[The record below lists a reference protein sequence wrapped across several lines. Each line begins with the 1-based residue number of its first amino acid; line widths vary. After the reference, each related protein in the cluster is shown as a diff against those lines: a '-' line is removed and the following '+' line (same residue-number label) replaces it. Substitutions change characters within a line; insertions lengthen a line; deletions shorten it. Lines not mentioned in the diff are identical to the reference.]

1 MVLFAVGFTSLV
13 LHFNRGLLDPTVLQ
27 RSHVSREGRVSINVR
42 HCTSREV
49 YCPAKEMKLNI
60 TSNLLTLENLYEVAA
75 CASLTETGFPCTHE
89 QGVALHP
96 MRYSNSLPRPEQPS
110 PGYVQVLPQ
119 PVLANTGAKYAEN
132 WINNVGERSGGFIDP
147 VWNHIE
153 NEITDASQSSPSAYE
168 MPQLLECTG
177 DCLFDP
183 LGNKKAGTI
192 QRVSPSMRFKTCALV
207 GSSGTL
213 LLDEMGSEINDHEAV
228 LRFNNAPTE
237 GYEAHVGSKTSFL
250 YLSFESIKKAVS
262 FGEQTIRNWQDNGVK
277 FIIFNYSERFHLE
290 EFRNFTKLLAAH
302 RDEPLPRFVA
312 FDNTFHDYSY
322 ILLQRALDNPKALDV
337 RQRPVTWSRCNG
349 NQTSDHSRGK
359 TSGVIGL
366 SFMRTVCD
374 KLDIYGFSSP
384 YDTRQSPYHYFDD
397 VVRKS
402 KDRKFWGPQ
411 LRLLQTTLLCKAKSV
426 ALRINSQSVAGSI
439 ASLGIRRDER
449 DAICAYNGLS
459 HEGETCD
466 TVCEARSATRVQNS
480 EVQCPLLE
488 PGRVDDTPGSVP
500 VTAAASN
507 WSPSLLVH
515 DEQYK
520 LVPKLPSVSMKLLEE
535 RYEHIIASMENPSLM
550 GNGMEPNVI
559 DPNWLKVFSGQH
571 QFLEAVRIK
580 TDKGG
585 TRKGPDPSRIRGTGW
600 RLQPLL
606 DRFEF
611 DSCALVGNSGSLLMD
626 EMGEEIDKH
635 DVVFR
640 FSNAPLL
647 SEYDISVGSRL
658 TFMYLNKNTMDALA
672 HSEAKLLARVEEWLG
687 RGLRYIVLN
696 YRSRFFSRSFKT
708 LLRAMETCEETRSSC
723 PQILAFDDG
732 FHLYAHL
739 QAWRSI
745 DRHCQGEYP
754 PSAERPSHW
763 GTAVDVGDTTGNK
776 TSGVVG
782 LSFLRTACKTLD
794 VYGLSSPFEGRA
806 TNFHYYDQ
814 VGRNAFDGLNWK
826 QQTSLLQATL
836 MCSPRTTGLRAGVVK
851 VLLRCSALLV
861 QARVVRSWNAMLSQV
876 AGADA
881 AMDVP
886 FKYWKAFCNYNGL
899 TYQTDESDGDSR
911 CACLR

>member
-1 MVLFAVGFTSLV
+1 MSSSAV
-13 LHFNRGLLDPTVLQ
+13 
-27 RSHVSREGRVSINVR
+27 
-42 HCTSREV
+42 
-49 YCPAKEMKLNI
+49 
-60 TSNLLTLENLYEVAA
+60 
-75 CASLTETGFPCTHE
+75 
-89 QGVALHP
+89 
-96 MRYSNSLPRPEQPS
+96 
-110 PGYVQVLPQ
+110 
-119 PVLANTGAKYAEN
+119 
-132 WINNVGERSGGFIDP
+132 
-147 VWNHIE
+147 
-153 NEITDASQSSPSAYE
+153 
-168 MPQLLECTG
+168 
-177 DCLFDP
+177 
-183 LGNKKAGTI
+183 
-192 QRVSPSMRFKTCALV
+192 
-207 GSSGTL
+207 
-213 LLDEMGSEINDHEAV
+213 
-228 LRFNNAPTE
+228 
-237 GYEAHVGSKTSFL
+237 
-250 YLSFESIKKAVS
+250 
-262 FGEQTIRNWQDNGVK
+262 
-277 FIIFNYSERFHLE
+277 
-290 EFRNFTKLLAAH
+290 
-302 RDEPLPRFVA
+302 
-312 FDNTFHDYSY
+312 
-322 ILLQRALDNPKALDV
+322 LQRALDNPKALDV

-507 WSPSLLVH
+507 WSPVRPDETRLLLVSLLRPVSEVVCSLQSLLVH

-611 DSCALVGNSGSLLMD
+611 GTPLHAS
-626 EMGEEIDKH
+626 
-635 DVVFR
+635 
-640 FSNAPLL
+640 PLL
-647 SEYDISVGSRL
+647 QHTPVIE
-658 TFMYLNKNTMDALA
+658 
-672 HSEAKLLARVEEWLG
+672 
-687 RGLRYIVLN
+687 
-696 YRSRFFSRSFKT
+696 
-708 LLRAMETCEETRSSC
+708 
-723 PQILAFDDG
+723 
-732 FHLYAHL
+732 
-739 QAWRSI
+739 
-745 DRHCQGEYP
+745 
-754 PSAERPSHW
+754 
-763 GTAVDVGDTTGNK
+763 
-776 TSGVVG
+776 
-782 LSFLRTACKTLD
+782 
-794 VYGLSSPFEGRA
+794 
-806 TNFHYYDQ
+806 
-814 VGRNAFDGLNWK
+814 
-826 QQTSLLQATL
+826 
-836 MCSPRTTGLRAGVVK
+836 
-851 VLLRCSALLV
+851 
-861 QARVVRSWNAMLSQV
+861 
-876 AGADA
+876 GADLA
-881 AMDVP
+881 
-886 FKYWKAFCNYNGL
+886 
-899 TYQTDESDGDSR
+899 
-911 CACLR
+911 